1 MKMEFSDRQA
11 KIISIVK
18 DQEPIS
24 GEEIAKKIGVAR
36 ATLRNDLGVLT
47 MVGILDAK
55 PKVGYFYAGQM
66 SQPLLFEKIFNT
78 SVGELMGSPMIVKH
92 DLSIYDGVVTL
103 FMHDIGSLY
112 VVNEAGELAGVVSRK
127 DLLRATVNN
136 VQLNT
141 TPVAVIMTR
150 SPNIITIK
158 RNARIL
164 DAGHLLLQHK
174 IDSLPVIS
182 ETNEHQV
189 VGKISK
195 TTVMEYF
202 IKSGID
208 IENNSN

>member
-1 MKMEFSDRQA
+1 MDFSDRQA

-18 DQEPIS
+18 ECEPIS

-36 ATLRNDLGVLT
+36 ATLRSDLAMLS

-55 PKVGYFYAGQM
+55 PKVGYFYTGQM
-66 SQPLLFEKIFNT
+66 PQPLLFEKIFN
-78 SVGELMGSPMIVKH
+78 VLVDELMGQPMIVKH
-92 DLSIYDGVVTL
+92 DLSIYDAVVTL

-112 VVNEAGELAGVVSRK
+112 VINEEGQLAGVVSRK

-136 VQLNT
+136 VQLNE
-141 TPVAVIMTR
+141 TPVAMIMTR

-158 RNARIL
+158 RNARVL
-164 DAGHLLLQHK
+164 DAGYLLLQHK
-174 IDSLPVIS
+174 IDSLPVTS
-182 ETNEHQV
+182 EANEHEV
-189 VGKISK
+189 VGKITK

-208 IENNSN
+208 IENSSN

>member
-1 MKMEFSDRQA
+1 MDFSDRQTR
-11 KIISIVK
+11 IISIVK
-18 DQEPIS
+18 DHEPIS
-24 GEEIAKKIGVAR
+24 GEEIAKKIGVSR
-36 ATLRNDLGVLT
+36 ATLRNDLGILT
-47 MVGILDAK
+47 MVGVLDAK
-55 PKVGYFYAGQM
+55 PKVGYFYTGQM
-66 SQPLLFEKIFNT
+66 PQPLLFEKIFNT
-78 SVGELMGSPMIVKH
+78 KVKELMGQPMIVKH
-92 DLSIYDGVVTL
+92 DLSIYDAVVTL

-112 VVNEAGELAGVVSRK
+112 VINEAGELAGVVSRK

-136 VQLNT
+136 IQLNS

-158 RNARIL
+158 GRARVL

-174 IDSLPVIS
+174 IDSLPVVS
-182 ETNEHQV
+182 EANEHEV

-208 IENNSN
+208 IENSSH